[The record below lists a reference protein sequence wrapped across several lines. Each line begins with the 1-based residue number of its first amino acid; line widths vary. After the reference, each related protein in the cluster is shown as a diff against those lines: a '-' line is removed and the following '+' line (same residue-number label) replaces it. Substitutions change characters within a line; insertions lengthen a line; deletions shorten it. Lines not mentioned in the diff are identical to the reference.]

1 MIRSLTARGRAL
13 VATARHR
20 LRPSMRPILQ
30 TAIAAV
36 AAYYLAD
43 LLLPSNSPTFASIA
57 AVICLGATYGHR
69 PQRALEL
76 IGGVLLGIVVG
87 DLLLLMI
94 DTGPL
99 QLGLLVIL
107 AMSAAVLIRGGE
119 LFTNEAA
126 VSAILLVSLAPAGGG
141 FSADRLLEGMVG
153 GAVALVVASLLFPP
167 HPVAHVG
174 SAAQHLVGTL
184 ARTLR
189 EIAAALA
196 GADPARAEQAL
207 ASARALDDDVVAL
220 QSALAVAAETA
231 RLAPPHRSRRSH
243 LATLR
248 RY

>member
-1 MIRSLTARGRAL
+1 MIRSLTARARA
-13 VATARHR
+13 AASTARRR
-20 LRPSMRPILQ
+20 LRPSMLPLMQ

-36 AAYYLAD
+36 SAYYLAD
-43 LLLPSNSPTFASIA
+43 LVLPSNSPTFASIA
-57 AVICLGATYGHR
+57 AVICLGASYGHR

-76 IGGVLLGIVVG
+76 IGGVLLGIVVAA
-87 DLLLLMI
+87 LLLLLI

-126 VSAILLVSLAPAGGG
+126 VSAILLVSLAPGGG
-141 FSADRLLEGMVG
+141 AFSAPRTLGGMVG
-153 GAVALVVASLLFPP
+153 GAAPLVVASLLFPP

-189 EIAAALA
+189 EIA
-196 GADPARAEQAL
+196 
-207 ASARALDDDVVAL
+207 
-220 QSALAVAAETA
+220 
-231 RLAPPHRSRRSH
+231 
-243 LATLR
+243 
-248 RY
+248 

>member
-76 IGGVLLGIVVG
+76 IGGVLLGIVVA
-87 DLLLLMI
+87 DVLLLLI

-99 QLGLLVIL
+99 QIGLLVIL
-107 AMSAAVLIRGGE
+107 AMTAGVLLRGSE
-119 LFTNEAA
+119 LFVNEAA
-126 VSAILLVSLAPAGGG
+126 ITAIILVSLAPSGGG
-141 FSADRLLEGMVG
+141 FSADRILEGLVG
-153 GAVALVVASLLFPP
+153 AAVALVVASVLFPP
-167 HPVAHVG
+167 
-174 SAAQHLVGTL
+174 
-184 ARTLR
+184 
-189 EIAAALA
+189 
-196 GADPARAEQAL
+196 
-207 ASARALDDDVVAL
+207 
-220 QSALAVAAETA
+220 
-231 RLAPPHRSRRSH
+231 
-243 LATLR
+243 
-248 RY
+248 